1 MTLGNFLSNSL
12 IQLGAFFIRLFTI
25 ERIFQKIGA
34 FLSKPSGYNGWL
46 SFAGKLE
53 HLVVGSNPLV
63 RDPLLSG
70 DDRTRGVLHHLQRV
84 QASQVQVL
92 PD

>member
-1 MTLGNFLSNSL
+1 LRASL
-12 IQLGAFFIRLFTI
+12 KIIG
-25 ERIFQKIGA
+25 RIFVKTIWLQ
-34 FLSKPSGYNGWL
+34 WL